1 MYTIVLVN
9 VKRFRARCGFYAIEN
24 KLLLLLL
31 LLFVSDLMREVSRL
45 LSVRQLQTTPY
56 DVQCNGLVERWKGTL
71 RKMLQ
76 KMAA

>member
-31 LLFVSDLMREVSRL
+31 QRVALHRVALHRVALHRVAF
-45 LSVRQLQTTPY
+45 TPHRIY
-56 DVQCNGLVERWKGTL
+56 TASHLHHVPFNNNNII
-71 RKMLQ
+71 
-76 KMAA
+76 